1 MNGKMDYF
9 KPVKK
14 NLTFALL
21 LATIISHVI
30 YDISHLVYAQ
40 TLNSPLYQKRYR
52 ESFLD
57 PLETTLNFTEIA
69 NDVVPVVVSI
79 YSTKIVSS
87 SDFLEKNIVDEEL
100 REFFGE
106 KYYSFP
112 VPGEFTQ
119 KGSGSGIIVSPT
131 GFILTNLHVIE
142 NAETITVELTDN
154 QTFDAKLI
162 GADPLTEL
170 AVIKVEA
177 TNLQAANLGNSDS
190 LKIGEWVLTIG
201 NPLEL
206 NSTVTAGIVSAI
218 GREIDIIDDNF
229 GVENFI
235 QTDATIN
242 PGSSGGALVNLRGE
256 VVGINTA
263 IATQSGYSQGYGF
276 AIPINLARQIMK
288 DLIRHGYV
296 VRSYLGISMQDVNE
310 KIAKA
315 LGLKVPKGVFI
326 DFVEEDSPAWVAGLR
341 EKDVLIRINNQEVQ
355 KGNLVQSKI
364 AQKNPGDEILMTVIR
379 KNRQLK
385 FKVVLGERASQI
397 IRQPL
402 SLSTKNYQN
411 LGLIVK
417 SINTRVAGKIKVK
430 RGDGVIV
437 TGVERG
443 SAAFEANINVN
454 DVILEIGD
462 EKITSLYV
470 FNNLMATMVPGNV
483 YIFKIKR
490 QENVFHRFVEAK

>member
-235 QTDATIN
+235 QTDAVIN
-242 PGSSGGALVNLRGE
+242 PGNSGGALVDLHGSL
-256 VVGINTA
+256 VGINTA
-263 IATQSGYSQGYGF
+263 IATNGFSSSYIGYGF
-276 AIPINLARQIMK
+276 AIPVNLVKSVAN
-288 DLIRHGYV
+288 DLIENGEVSRGYIG
-296 VRSYLGISMQDVNE
+296 VRIEAVSDATARAVGLDKPEGILIQDVVKDGAAAE
-310 KIAKA
+310 KDIKA
-315 LGLKVPKGVFI
+315 GDIILKVDGRSV
-326 DFVEEDSPAWVAGLR
+326 
-341 EKDVLIRINNQEVQ
+341 NQPNE
-355 KGNLVQSKI
+355 LQSYI
-364 AQKNPGDEILMTVIR
+364 AQKRAGDTIKLLIYRDGDKIERVFNKNNSHFGVPPISYIGRFTRIGEPVFVI
-379 KNRQLK
+379 KN
-385 FKVVLGERASQI
+385 GEREEI
-397 IRQPL
+397 YPTGRDEV
-402 SLSTKNYQN
+402 TK
-411 LGLIVK
+411 
-417 SINTRVAGKIKVK
+417 
-430 RGDGVIV
+430 
-437 TGVERG
+437 
-443 SAAFEANINVN
+443 
-454 DVILEIGD
+454 IL
-462 EKITSLYV
+462 
-470 FNNLMATMVPGNV
+470 
-483 YIFKIKR
+483 
-490 QENVFHRFVEAK
+490 